1 MKNTLIILGVVA
13 SQLVFSV
20 KAQQSETFNK
30 WSVGASLGV
39 HDGQAPN
46 SMYTRIHQIH
56 HYGINARYMMNN
68 RVGLMVDFGYDFMDG
83 YGSGDRNVHY
93 LRSSIQGVVNA
104 GEILKFHTFSK
115 RLGLLIH
122 GGAGSS
128 TMLVKKEYR
137 DVPIPGDPN
146 FTGVDKMMNFIFGA
160 RPQFKLTE
168 KVSLNADL
176 SFIFHHNQDYQFDML
191 NRNFNSAIDGYF
203 LNLSVGASLYLGKAE
218 KHLDWQYD
226 DFDSELS
233 MYEEKL
239 KMLEDKMKDDDMD
252 GVPNYLDAEPNS
264 MSGAKV
270 NARGV
275 TEKPSDASLDSD
287 GDGVPD
293 MFDLCPNDKGT
304 FGGSGC
310 PDTDGD
316 GVYDNVDKCKNEFG
330 TAAMKGCPENDN
342 GSDVFEIMNNSLKTI
357 NFQTGKFQL
366 TEQSFKI
373 LDEVVGLMK
382 KEPTYK
388 LSIAGHTDNVGNAD
402 ANVKLSNE
410 RAKTVKDYLLSQGI
424 KSNRFIAIGFG
435 SARPVATN
443 NTPEGKF
450 ENRRVEFALVR

>member
-1 MKNTLIILGVVA
+1 V
-13 SQLVFSV
+13 
-20 KAQQSETFNK
+20 
-30 WSVGASLGV
+30 
-39 HDGQAPN
+39 
-46 SMYTRIHQIH
+46 
-56 HYGINARYMMNN
+56 
-68 RVGLMVDFGYDFMDG
+68 
-83 YGSGDRNVHY
+83 
-93 LRSSIQGVVNA
+93 SS
-104 GEILKFHTFSK
+104 
-115 RLGLLIH
+115 
-122 GGAGSS
+122 
-128 TMLVKKEYR
+128 
-137 DVPIPGDPN
+137 
-146 FTGVDKMMNFIFGA
+146 
-160 RPQFKLTE
+160 
-168 KVSLNADL
+168 DL
-176 SFIFHHNQDYQFDML
+176 
-191 NRNFNSAIDGYF
+191 
-203 LNLSVGASLYLGKAE
+203 
-218 KHLDWQYD
+218 
-226 DFDSELS
+226 
-233 MYEEKL
+233 
-239 KMLEDKMKDDDMD
+239 
-252 GVPNYLDAEPNS
+252 
-264 MSGAKV
+264 
-270 NARGV
+270 V

-357 NFQTGKFQL
+357 NFQTGKSQL

-435 SARPVATN
+435 SERPVATN